1 MTQLKKIPNTQIAL
15 RKELLQKYSPRKMF
29 LQTKNMTVLQASKA
43 DSLTLNKM
51 MRENGADFTEGVLQ
65 GWILYLNEMLNL
77 KRPMTEEQIELSTD
91 LIFEEY
97 GSLKFTDLSLLFKK
111 IISGKFG
118 GFYESLSIDKL
129 LTFFQDYY
137 DQKLEANA
145 ENSKLIHETQ
155 KQNEKLL

>member
-1 MTQLKKIPNTQIAL
+1 
-15 RKELLQKYSPRKMF
+15 MF

-51 MRENGADFTEGVLQ
+51 IRENGADFTEGVLQ

-129 LTFFQDYY
+129 LTFFQDYF
-137 DQKLEANA
+137 DQRLEANA